1 MPVAVMIV
9 AAIAG
14 ASKHTARAGED
25 RAAHAADNTACGTSD
40 QTTGQCPARGASV

>member
-1 MPVAVMIV
+1 MPVAVVIV

-25 RAAHAADNTACGTSD
+25 RAAHTADNSPCVTSD